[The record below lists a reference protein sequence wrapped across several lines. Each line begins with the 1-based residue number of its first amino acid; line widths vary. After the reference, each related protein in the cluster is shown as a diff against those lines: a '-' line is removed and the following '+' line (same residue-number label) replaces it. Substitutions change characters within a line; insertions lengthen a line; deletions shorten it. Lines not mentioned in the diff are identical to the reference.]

1 MNKLILNTSLIKL
14 IEDAKNIKE
23 TNTGKLLLN
32 AHKGFVGEQTILF
45 GDEMPNYLNISNDE
59 LGKISYATNR
69 KIQHYSWETEED
81 IFGSHTHRT
90 KAKVGKTLKKI
101 FCSTLLEA
109 NEVTPNDIETF
120 VNQLKSLSGDSEGRF
135 NSVTIVDDY
144 NYYLEENTSE
154 FAQEGNGSLGESCMR
169 YSSCVED
176 NYFDMY
182 ENNCSMLINKDDD
195 GLLDMR
201 ALLWETTCGVKIMDR
216 IYTDEQHKEELF
228 KLWASKNG
236 YIYKQQQSY
245 SQKTNFI
252 SNGVKLENK
261 TYLIKTDAYSAEL
274 CDDYNRFPYMDTFT
288 YAFRNDEDGHWYL
301 TNNPVGVAKKFGV
314 EEFRKFEST
323 DGDYGFHSIYKV
335 HSVTLDENKKLILNE
350 IYSNSD
356 YIERQYSTSL
366 FHKGSVLFDLFK
378 NESGELKLSRE
389 SFLSEERGKYDR
401 IIRSGGFNSNVAY
414 CLESETFYC
423 SSEGTSYFKSV
434 KKITTWDEDIC
445 AEKNTMKDFEGRIIK
460 KSKAKVV
467 YIEGRGVVV
476 DKNFM
481 STTTTFDGV
490 DRPRTECVELKS
502 FGSWQYFSKVVHKKE
517 IDFCNLVNVKSNEK
531 LNFRRDTTL
540 TQISEGNFDKRRK
553 I

>member
-1 MNKLILNTSLIKL
+1 MNKLILSPLLITL

-45 GDEMPNYLNISNDE
+45 GDEMPNYLSISQDE
-59 LGKISYATNR
+59 IGKISYATNR

-120 VNQLKSLSGDSEGRF
+120 VNQLKSLSGDSEERF
-135 NSVTIVDDY
+135 DSIEITNDY
-144 NYYLEENTSE
+144 AYYLDENTSIY
-154 FAQEGNGSLGESCMR
+154 AQEGNGSLGESCMR
-169 YSSCVED
+169 YDSCYEN

-182 ENNCSMLINKDDD
+182 ENNCSMLISLDEDS
-195 GLLDMR
+195 LLDIR

-216 IYTDEQHKEELF
+216 IYTDERHKEELF

-236 YIYKQQQSY
+236 YIHKQQQSY

-252 SNGVKLENK
+252 SNGVKLEDK
-261 TYLIKTDAYSAEL
+261 TYLIKTDACSAEL
-274 CDDYNRFPYMDTFT
+274 CDDYRRFPYMDTFT
-288 YAFRNDEDGHWYL
+288 YAFRDSEDGYWYL
-301 TNNPVGVAKKFGV
+301 TNNPAGVAEKFGI
-314 EEFRKFEST
+314 ENFRKFEST

-335 HSVTLDENKKLILNE
+335 HAVKFDENKNLVINK
-350 IYSNSD
+350 IYSSSD
-356 YIERQYSTSL
+356 YIEREYSDSL
-366 FHKGSVLFDLFK
+366 FHKGSVLFELFK
-378 NESGELKLSRE
+378 NESGNLKLSRE
-389 SFLSEERGKYDR
+389 SFLSKDGQNDR
-401 IIRSGGFNSNVAY
+401 IIRAGGSNNNSSY
-414 CLESETFYC
+414 CLKSETFYC

-434 KKITTWDEDIC
+434 KKITTYDGDIC
-445 AEKNTMKDFEGRIIK
+445 AEKNTMKDFEGRIIRN
-460 KSKAKVV
+460 SKAKVV
-467 YIEGRGVVV
+467 YIKGRASVI
-476 DKNFM
+476 DRELMN
-481 STTTTFDGV
+481 TITTFDGIS
-490 DRPRTECVELKS
+490 RPSDECVELKS
-502 FGSWQYFSKVVHKKE
+502 FGSWQYFSKVIHKKE
-517 IDFCNLVNVKSNEK
+517 IDFCNLVSAKSSRK
-531 LNFRRDTTL
+531 RDFRDNITL

>member
-120 VNQLKSLSGDSEGRF
+120 VNQLKSLSGDSEKRF
-135 NSVTIVDDY
+135 DSIKQINDY
-144 NYYLEENTSE
+144 AYYLEENTSYY
-154 FAQEGNGSLGESCMR
+154 AQDGNGSLGESCMR
-169 YSSCVED
+169 YDSCYEND
-176 NYFDMY
+176 YFDMY
-182 ENNCSMLINKDDD
+182 ENNCSMLVNIDDE

-236 YIYKQQQSY
+236 YIHKQQQSY

-261 TYLIKTDAYSAEL
+261 TYLIKTDACSSEL
-274 CDDYNRFPYMDTFT
+274 CDDYRRFPYMDTFT

-301 TNNPVGVAKKFGV
+301 TNNPVGVAEKFGV
-314 EEFRKFEST
+314 KEFRKFEST

-335 HSVTLDENKKLILNE
+335 HAVKLDENKNLILNE
-350 IYSNSD
+350 IYSTSD
-356 YIERQYSTSL
+356 YIEREYSISL
-366 FHKGSVLFDLFK
+366 FHRGSVLFDLFK

-389 SFLSEERGKYDR
+389 IFLSEDGTHDR
-401 IIRSGGFNSNVAY
+401 IIRSGDSNSNNAY
-414 CLESETFYC
+414 CLKSETFYC
-423 SSEGTSYFKSV
+423 SGEGTSYFKSV
-434 KKITTWDEDIC
+434 KKVTTWDEDIC

-467 YIEGRGVVV
+467 YIEGRGVVI
-476 DKNFM
+476 DRNFM
-481 STTTTFDGV
+481 NITTTFDGV
-490 DRPRTECVELKS
+490 DIPRTECVELKS

-517 IDFCNLVNVKSNEK
+517 IDFCNLVNVKTTEK
-531 LNFRRDTTL
+531 IQFRQNTTL

>member
-32 AHKGFVGEQTILF
+32 AHKGFIGEHTILF
-45 GDEMPNYLNISNDE
+45 GDEMPNYLSISQDE
-59 LGKISYATNR
+59 IGKISYATKR
-69 KIQHYSWETEED
+69 KIEHYSWETEAD
-81 IFGSHTHRT
+81 IFGSHTHRV
-90 KAKVGKTLKKI
+90 KSKVGKALKKI

-120 VNQLKSLSGDSEGRF
+120 VNQLKSLSGDSEERF
-135 NSVTIVDDY
+135 NSVTIVNDY
-144 NYYLEENTSE
+144 HYYLEENTSYY
-154 FAQEGNGSLGESCMR
+154 AQEGNGSLGESCMR
-169 YSSCVED
+169 YDSCVEN

-182 ENNCSMLINKDDD
+182 ENNCSMLVNFDGD

-236 YIYKQQQSY
+236 YIHKEKQSY

-252 SNGVKLENK
+252 SNGVKLKNK
-261 TYLIKTDAYSAEL
+261 TYLIKTDACSAEL
-274 CDDYNRFPYMDTFT
+274 CDDYSRFPYMDTFT
-288 YAFRNDEDGHWYL
+288 YAFRDSKNGHWYL
-301 TNNPVGVAKKFGV
+301 TNNAAGVAEKFGI

-323 DGDYGFHSIYKV
+323 DGDYGFHSVYKI
-335 HSVTLDENKKLILNE
+335 HSVKFNEDKKLVINKA
-350 IYSNSD
+350 YSSSS
-356 YIERQYSTSL
+356 YIEGECSDSL

-378 NESGELKLSRE
+378 NESGSLKLCKE
-389 SFLSEERGKYDR
+389 SFLGKDEQLDR
-401 IIRSGGFNSNVAY
+401 IVMSQDSNCNY
-414 CLESETFYC
+414 GYSLDSETFYC

-434 KKITTWDEDIC
+434 KKITTWNGNIC

-460 KSKAKVV
+460 KSNAKVV
-467 YIEGRGVVV
+467 YIKGRASVV
-476 DKNFM
+476 DRNFM
-481 STTTTFDGV
+481 NRVNTFDGV
-490 DRPRTECVELKS
+490 SRPSDECVELKA

-517 IDFCNLVNVKSNEK
+517 IDFCKLVNAKVDKK
-531 LNFRRDTTL
+531 RDFKDNITL

>member
-45 GDEMPNYLNISNDE
+45 GDEMPNYLNISQDE
-59 LGKISYATNR
+59 IGKISYATNR

-120 VNQLKSLSGDSEGRF
+120 VNQLKSLSGDSEKRF
-135 NSVTIVDDY
+135 YSIKQINDY
-144 NYYLEENTSE
+144 SYYLEESTS
-154 FAQEGNGSLGESCMR
+154 FHAQDGNGSLGESCMR
-169 YSSCVED
+169 YDSCYEND
-176 NYFDMY
+176 YFDMY
-182 ENNCSMLINKDDD
+182 ENNCSMLINLDDD
-195 GLLDMR
+195 SLLDIR

-236 YIYKQQQSY
+236 YIHKEQQSY

-261 TYLIKTDAYSAEL
+261 TYLIKTDACSSEL
-274 CDDYNRFPYMDTFT
+274 CDDYRRFPYMDTFT
-288 YAFRNDEDGHWYL
+288 YAFRDNEDGYWYL
-301 TNNPVGVAKKFGV
+301 TNNPVGVAEKFGI

-335 HSVTLDENKKLILNE
+335 HAVKFDEHNKLVLNKV
-350 IYSNSD
+350 YSSSD
-356 YIERQYSTSL
+356 YIDREYSDTL

-378 NESGELKLSRE
+378 NESGNIKLSRE
-389 SFLSEERGKYDR
+389 TFLSENGAVDR
-401 IIRSGGFNSNVAY
+401 IIRSGDSNCNTAY
-414 CLESETFYC
+414 SLKSETFYC

-434 KKITTWDEDIC
+434 KKTTTWDGDIC
-445 AEKNTMKDFEGRIIK
+445 AEKNTMKDFEGRIIRR
-460 KSKAKVV
+460 SKAKVV
-467 YIEGRGVVV
+467 YIKGRASVI
-476 DKNFM
+476 DRNSM
-481 STTTTFDGV
+481 STTTTFDGFS
-490 DRPRTECVELKS
+490 RPSIECVEIKS

-517 IDFCNLVNVKSNEK
+517 IDFCNLVNAKSSEK
-531 LNFRRDTTL
+531 TRFRDNTTL

>member
-1 MNKLILNTSLIKL
+1 MNKLILSPLLITL

-45 GDEMPNYLNISNDE
+45 GDEMPNYLSISQDE
-59 LGKISYATNR
+59 IGKISYATNR

-120 VNQLKSLSGDSEGRF
+120 VNQLKSLSGDSEERF
-135 NSVTIVDDY
+135 DSIEITNDY
-144 NYYLEENTSE
+144 AYYLDENTS
-154 FAQEGNGSLGESCMR
+154 FYAQEGNGSLGESCMR
-169 YSSCVED
+169 YDSCYEND
-176 NYFDMY
+176 YFDMY
-182 ENNCSMLINKDDD
+182 ENNCSMLMNLDDD
-195 GLLDMR
+195 GLLDIR

-236 YIYKQQQSY
+236 YIHKQQQSY

-252 SNGVKLENK
+252 SNGVKLEDK
-261 TYLIKTDAYSAEL
+261 TYLIKTDACSAEL
-274 CDDYNRFPYMDTFT
+274 CDDYRRFPYMDTFT
-288 YAFRNDEDGHWYL
+288 YAFRDSEDGYWYL
-301 TNNPVGVAKKFGV
+301 TNNPAGVAESFGI
-314 EEFRKFEST
+314 ENFRKFEST

-335 HSVTLDENKKLILNE
+335 HAVKFDENKNLVINK
-350 IYSNSD
+350 IYSSSD
-356 YIERQYSTSL
+356 YIEREYSDSL
-366 FHKGSVLFDLFK
+366 FHRGSVLFELFK
-378 NESGELKLSRE
+378 NESGNLKLSRE
-389 SFLSEERGKYDR
+389 SFLSKDGQNDR
-401 IIRSGGFNSNVAY
+401 IIRAGGSNNNSSY
-414 CLESETFYC
+414 CLQSETFYC
-423 SSEGTSYFKSV
+423 SSDGTSYFKSV
-434 KKITTWDEDIC
+434 KKITTYDGDIC
-445 AEKNTMKDFEGRIIK
+445 AEKNTMKDFEGRIIRN
-460 KSKAKVV
+460 SRAKVV
-467 YIEGRGVVV
+467 YIKGRASVI
-476 DKNFM
+476 DRDLMN
-481 STTTTFDGV
+481 TTTTFDGV
-490 DRPRTECVELKS
+490 DRPTSECVEFKS

-517 IDFCNLVNVKSNEK
+517 IDFCKLVNVKTQEK
-531 LNFRRDTTL
+531 RDFRNDLTL